1 MSKEN
6 WHDLRKDKIRKILDQ
21 EGIPTSNEQTKDELI
36 RLLELAKTVSTPSRK
51 SRKYKRKFKL
61 KFKFRPFTLV
71 LLAFLI
77 LSFLSSYYLY
87 SNNDVFHKNINAI
100 FKIQE
105 KSKIVGQNTNEP
117 LIYERSGKT
126 YVVYNHPLVKVSA
139 ITDQRCLRPECLFD
153 SHLDKV
159 KNSITPL
166 INLEQHDY
174 QTRYAKNMILEYD
187 VKLLP
192 VFIFD
197 RTIEQTLN
205 FEKIKKFFDFKNGK
219 YILNT
224 DKSYKSLVNPKL
236 SDAVFLDSNQF
247 SIKPLEIIIYGNLNS
262 PFFKKHL
269 NSVQQLIEKYPN
281 RQTVAF
287 KYFGEK
293 ENDFNT
299 AVALACFEKME
310 VDPLE
315 VAFKIMDDQEGLLA
329 DTKSQLERRF
339 TQIASGYRIDRRSF
353 INCYN
358 DDTTVRQ
365 AITNHQLEAA
375 LLGITAAPTSLINRN
390 IVRGAFEFADLEL
403 LINDIIKTENIIIEE
418 ASEDTESDTNS
429 ESDV

>member
-51 SRKYKRKFKL
+51 SRKYKRKFKFNL
-61 KFKFRPFTLV
+61 KFRPFTYVLFTV
-71 LLAFLI
+71 LLI
-77 LSFLSSYYLY
+77 SFLGSYYLY
-87 SNNDVFHKNINAI
+87 TKNDIFHKNINAI
-100 FKIQE
+100 FRIQE
-105 KSKIVGQNTNEP
+105 KSKIVGQNSNEP

-126 YVVYNHPLVKVSA
+126 YVVYDHPLIKVSA

-197 RTIEQTLN
+197 RTIEQTMN
-205 FEKIKKFFDFKNGK
+205 FDKIKKFFDFKNDK

-224 DKSYKSLVNPKL
+224 DNSYKSLVNPKL

-247 SIKPLEIIIYGNLNS
+247 SIKPLEIIVYGNLNS

-269 NSVQQLIEKYPN
+269 NSIQELIEKYPD

-287 KYFGEK
+287 KYFGEND
-293 ENDFNT
+293 NDFNT

-310 VDPLE
+310 LNPLE
-315 VAFKIMDDQEGLLA
+315 VAFEIMEDQEGLLA
-329 DTKSQLERRF
+329 DTKAQLERRF
-339 TQIASGYRIDRRSF
+339 TQIASRYRIDRRSF
-353 INCYN
+353 LNCYN

-365 AITNHQLEAA
+365 AITNHQIEAA
-375 LLGITAAPTSLINRN
+375 LLGITAAPTSLVNRN
-390 IVRGAFEFADLEL
+390 IVRGAFEFAELEL

-418 ASEDTESDTNS
+418 ESETNETDTNS
-429 ESDV
+429 EIDE